1 MYSKCFW
8 KWLSFILFVCKKF
21 FIDKFWFF
29 FVFFELCVVDV
40 IVVEFVVDD
49 FLWFLCWFFVDFD
62 LIVCVFKLDLDFS
75 FGLNNSFCKFWYF
88 CFFFLCLKDVLFVFN
103 DKMVYFGC
111 VLIVLLFLKFFIDLM
126 KFCWG
131 EFFCWRVCVCFFRDF
146 FFWGVGMI
154 LFIICCLCVGGN
166 LNS

>member
-1 MYSKCFW
+1 M
-8 KWLSFILFVCKKF
+8 
-21 FIDKFWFF
+21 
-29 FVFFELCVVDV
+29 
-40 IVVEFVVDD
+40 
-49 FLWFLCWFFVDFD
+49 DFD